1 MVSLHN
7 SDRSEFNIA
16 ETNIIRKMTDQSIKN
31 NILKVRE
38 SLNLT
43 QEEMAKMIGL
53 SRQAYINLEHG
64 GTTLV
69 NKWLFRMAEATG
81 VELEVFLLGFDPRER
96 SISQLKDIESYGER
110 IHMMQE
116 KVNMMERLMD
126 EKERALNDQRIFSS
140 YLIGLHPKND

>member
-1 MVSLHN
+1 
-7 SDRSEFNIA
+7 
-16 ETNIIRKMTDQSIKN
+16 MTDQSIKH

-64 GTTLV
+64 GTSLV
-69 NKWLFRMAEATG
+69 NKWLFRMSEATG

-96 SISQLKDIESYGER
+96 SISQLKDIESYGEKL
-110 IHMMQE
+110 HLMQE
-116 KVNMMERLMD
+116 KFNMVERLMD
-126 EKERALNDQRIFSS
+126 EKEKALNDQRTFSS

>member
-1 MVSLHN
+1 
-7 SDRSEFNIA
+7 
-16 ETNIIRKMTDQSIKN
+16 MTEQSIKH

-64 GTTLV
+64 GTSLV
-69 NKWLFRMAEATG
+69 NKWLFRMSEATG

-96 SISQLKDIESYGER
+96 SISQLKDIESYGEKL
-110 IHMMQE
+110 HLMQE
-116 KVNMMERLMD
+116 KFNMMERLMD
-126 EKERALNDQRIFSS
+126 EKEQALNDQRTFSS

>member
-1 MVSLHN
+1 
-7 SDRSEFNIA
+7 
-16 ETNIIRKMTDQSIKN
+16 MTEQSIKH

-64 GTTLV
+64 GTSLV
-69 NKWLFRMAEATG
+69 NKWLFRMSEATG

-96 SISQLKDIESYGER
+96 SISQLKDIESYGEKL
-110 IHMMQE
+110 HLMQE
-116 KVNMMERLMD
+116 KFNMMERLMD
-126 EKERALNDQRIFSS
+126 EKEKALNDQRTFSS

>member
-1 MVSLHN
+1 
-7 SDRSEFNIA
+7 
-16 ETNIIRKMTDQSIKN
+16 MTDQSIKH

-43 QEEMAKMIGL
+43 QEEMAKLIGL

-64 GTTLV
+64 GTSLV
-69 NKWLFRMAEATG
+69 NKWLFRMSEATG

-96 SISQLKDIESYGER
+96 SISQLKDIESYGEKL
-110 IHMMQE
+110 HLMQE
-116 KVNMMERLMD
+116 KFNMMERLMD
-126 EKERALNDQRIFSS
+126 EKEKALNDQRTFSS

>member
-1 MVSLHN
+1 
-7 SDRSEFNIA
+7 
-16 ETNIIRKMTDQSIKN
+16 MTEQSIKH

-64 GTTLV
+64 GTSLI
-69 NKWLFRMAEATG
+69 NKWLFRMSEATG

-96 SISQLKDIESYGER
+96 SISQLKDIESHGAKL
-110 IHMMQE
+110 HLMQE
-116 KVNMMERLMD
+116 KFNLLERLMD
-126 EKERALNDQRIFSS
+126 EKEKALNDQITFSS

>member
-1 MVSLHN
+1 
-7 SDRSEFNIA
+7 
-16 ETNIIRKMTDQSIKN
+16 MTDQSIKH

-64 GTTLV
+64 GTSLV
-69 NKWLFRMAEATG
+69 NKWLFRMSEATG

-96 SISQLKDIESYGER
+96 SISQLKDIESYGEKL
-110 IHMMQE
+110 HLMQE
-116 KVNMMERLMD
+116 KFNMMERLMD
-126 EKERALNDQRIFSS
+126 EKEKALNDQRTFSS
-140 YLIGLHPKND
+140 YLIGLHPKHD

>member
-1 MVSLHN
+1 
-7 SDRSEFNIA
+7 
-16 ETNIIRKMTDQSIKN
+16 MTDQSIKH

-64 GTTLV
+64 GTSLV
-69 NKWLFRMAEATG
+69 NKWPFRMSEATG

-96 SISQLKDIESYGER
+96 SISQLKDIESYGEKL
-110 IHMMQE
+110 HLMQE
-116 KVNMMERLMD
+116 KFNMMERLMD
-126 EKERALNDQRIFSS
+126 EKEKALNDQRTFSS

>member
-1 MVSLHN
+1 
-7 SDRSEFNIA
+7 
-16 ETNIIRKMTDQSIKN
+16 MTEQSIKH

-64 GTTLV
+64 GTSLI
-69 NKWLFRMAEATG
+69 NKWLFRMSEATG

-96 SISQLKDIESYGER
+96 SISQLKDIESYGEKL
-110 IHMMQE
+110 HLMQE
-116 KVNMMERLMD
+116 KFNMMERLMD
-126 EKERALNDQRIFSS
+126 ENEKALNDQRTFSS

>member
-1 MVSLHN
+1 
-7 SDRSEFNIA
+7 
-16 ETNIIRKMTDQSIKN
+16 MTEQSIKH

-64 GTTLV
+64 GTSLV
-69 NKWLFRMAEATG
+69 NKWLFRMSEATG

-96 SISQLKDIESYGER
+96 SISQLKDIESYGEKL
-110 IHMMQE
+110 HLVQE
-116 KVNMMERLMD
+116 KFNMMERLMD
-126 EKERALNDQRIFSS
+126 EKEKALNDQRTFSS

>member
-1 MVSLHN
+1 
-7 SDRSEFNIA
+7 
-16 ETNIIRKMTDQSIKN
+16 MTEQSIKH

-64 GTTLV
+64 GTPLI
-69 NKWLFRMAEATG
+69 NKWLFRMSEATG

-96 SISQLKDIESYGER
+96 SISQLKDIESYGEKL
-110 IHMMQE
+110 HLMQE
-116 KVNMMERLMD
+116 KFNMMERLMD
-126 EKERALNDQRIFSS
+126 EKEKALNDQRTFSS

>member
-1 MVSLHN
+1 
-7 SDRSEFNIA
+7 
-16 ETNIIRKMTDQSIKN
+16 MTEQSIKH

-43 QEEMAKMIGL
+43 QEEMAKMIGF

-64 GTTLV
+64 GTSLV
-69 NKWLFRMAEATG
+69 NKWLFRMSEATG

-96 SISQLKDIESYGER
+96 SISQLKDIESYGEKL
-110 IHMMQE
+110 HLMQE
-116 KVNMMERLMD
+116 KFNMMERLMD
-126 EKERALNDQRIFSS
+126 EKEKALNDQRTFSS

>member
-1 MVSLHN
+1 
-7 SDRSEFNIA
+7 
-16 ETNIIRKMTDQSIKN
+16 MTDQSIKH

-64 GTTLV
+64 GTSLI
-69 NKWLFRMAEATG
+69 NKWLFRMSEATG

-96 SISQLKDIESYGER
+96 SISQLKDIESYGEKL
-110 IHMMQE
+110 HLMQE
-116 KVNMMERLMD
+116 KFNMMERLMD
-126 EKERALNDQRIFSS
+126 EKEKALNDQRTLSS

>member
-1 MVSLHN
+1 
-7 SDRSEFNIA
+7 
-16 ETNIIRKMTDQSIKN
+16 MTEQSIKH

-64 GTTLV
+64 GTSLV
-69 NKWLFRMAEATG
+69 NKWLFRMSEATG

-96 SISQLKDIESYGER
+96 SISQLKDIESYGEKL
-110 IHMMQE
+110 HLMQE
-116 KVNMMERLMD
+116 KFNMMERLMD
-126 EKERALNDQRIFSS
+126 EKEKALQDQRLFST

>member
-1 MVSLHN
+1 
-7 SDRSEFNIA
+7 
-16 ETNIIRKMTDQSIKN
+16 MTEQSIKH

-64 GTTLV
+64 GTSLV
-69 NKWLFRMAEATG
+69 NKWLFRMSEATG

-96 SISQLKDIESYGER
+96 SISQLKDIESDGEKL
-110 IHMMQE
+110 HLMQE
-116 KVNMMERLMD
+116 KFNMMERLMD
-126 EKERALNDQRIFSS
+126 EKEKALNDQRTFSS

>member
-1 MVSLHN
+1 MP
-7 SDRSEFNIA
+7 
-16 ETNIIRKMTDQSIKN
+16 DQSIKH

-64 GTTLV
+64 GTSLV
-69 NKWLFRMAEATG
+69 NKWLFRMSEATG

-96 SISQLKDIESYGER
+96 SISQLKDIESYGEKL
-110 IHMMQE
+110 HLMQE
-116 KVNMMERLMD
+116 KFNMMERLMD
-126 EKERALNDQRIFSS
+126 EKEKALNDQRTFSS

>member
-1 MVSLHN
+1 
-7 SDRSEFNIA
+7 
-16 ETNIIRKMTDQSIKN
+16 MTDQSIKH

-64 GTTLV
+64 GTSLV
-69 NKWLFRMAEATG
+69 NKWLFRMSEATG

-96 SISQLKDIESYGER
+96 SISQLKDIESYGEKL
-110 IHMMQE
+110 HLMQE
-116 KVNMMERLMD
+116 KCNMMERLMG
-126 EKERALNDQRIFSS
+126 EKEKALNDQRTFSS

>member
-1 MVSLHN
+1 
-7 SDRSEFNIA
+7 
-16 ETNIIRKMTDQSIKN
+16 MTEQSIKH

-53 SRQAYINLEHG
+53 SRQAYINLAHG
-64 GTTLV
+64 GTSLI
-69 NKWLFRMAEATG
+69 NKWLFRMSEATG

-96 SISQLKDIESYGER
+96 SISQLKDIESYGEKL
-110 IHMMQE
+110 HLMQE
-116 KVNMMERLMD
+116 KFNMMERLMD
-126 EKERALNDQRIFSS
+126 EKEKALNDQRTFSS

>member
-1 MVSLHN
+1 
-7 SDRSEFNIA
+7 
-16 ETNIIRKMTDQSIKN
+16 MTDQSIKH

-64 GTTLV
+64 GTSLI
-69 NKWLFRMAEATG
+69 NKWLFRMSEATG

-96 SISQLKDIESYGER
+96 SISQLKDIESYGEKL
-110 IHMMQE
+110 HLMQE
-116 KVNMMERLMD
+116 NTWTSTSR
-126 EKERALNDQRIFSS
+126 
-140 YLIGLHPKND
+140 

>member
-1 MVSLHN
+1 
-7 SDRSEFNIA
+7 
-16 ETNIIRKMTDQSIKN
+16 MTEQSIKH

-64 GTTLV
+64 GTSLV
-69 NKWLFRMAEATG
+69 NKWLFRMSEATG

-96 SISQLKDIESYGER
+96 SISQLKDIESYGEKL
-110 IHMMQE
+110 HLMQE
-116 KVNMMERLMD
+116 TFNMMERLMD
-126 EKERALNDQRIFSS
+126 EKEKALNDQRTFSS

>member
-16 ETNIIRKMTDQSIKN
+16 ETNIIRKMTEQSIKN

-43 QEEMAKMIGL
+43 QEEMANMIGL

-64 GTTLV
+64 VTTLV

-110 IHMMQE
+110 IQMMQE

>member
-1 MVSLHN
+1 
-7 SDRSEFNIA
+7 
-16 ETNIIRKMTDQSIKN
+16 MTEQSIKY
-31 NILKVRE
+31 NIFKVRE

-64 GTTLV
+64 GTSLV
-69 NKWLFRMAEATG
+69 NKWLFRMSEATG

-96 SISQLKDIESYGER
+96 SISQLKDIESYGEKL
-110 IHMMQE
+110 HLMQE
-116 KVNMMERLMD
+116 KFNMMERLMD
-126 EKERALNDQRIFSS
+126 EKEKALNDQRTFSS